1 MLWILA
7 YPKCHNF
14 YSREARVFRQRHLV
28 VLFSSTSLRVWWLH
42 ILTADI
48 VRCYYQSLSRKRVF
62 VFTLSF
68 QGNSFGEQGQKKE
81 SVGYPQEKTKKQRI
95 AACSRLCLT
104 LTHAATE
111 KSSFLQLPLI
121 KYWIGSFLQCSSVL
135 SGKRLILSIKVKK
148 EQHTL
153 FLFHPPNVCYVVS
166 KKKNLD
172 CITAKEPS
180 FFQRRGKVVIASNL
194 AFFPF

>member
-1 MLWILA
+1 M
-7 YPKCHNF
+7 
-14 YSREARVFRQRHLV
+14 S
-28 VLFSSTSLRVWWLH
+28 VWWLH

-68 QGNSFGEQGQKKE
+68 QGNSFGEQEQKKRALDILRKRRK
-81 SVGYPQEKTKKQRI
+81 SKGLLATLFNSHKTPR
-95 AACSRLCLT
+95 R
-104 LTHAATE
+104 
-111 KSSFLQLPLI
+111 SSFLQLPLI

-153 FLFHPPNVCYVVS
+153 FLFHPPNVCSLVS
-166 KKKNLD
+166 KKKNPD

-194 AFFPF
+194 AFFLSRNWEKEEEGLTKHIL